1 VSETSASE
9 RGRVSVEAPG
19 TVPGRGGRGARLGF
33 AVLLGVGFAVLV
45 MLFVLA
51 SRHAFGGN
59 SDDATLVL
67 EGQSMSSGH
76 LALQGWALS
85 FDSFWTLDV
94 PFYAVAVGLLG
105 VGQDLFNVVPAFIAA
120 LVVVTGVWMI
130 RMGRR
135 DLASLIG
142 ASAAI
147 ALLALPGPDLA
158 YFLLQAG
165 WHVTTALCCLL
176 AFVGISRSPS
186 RWGLAIAAV
195 LIAAGLL
202 GDLLTLTLVV
212 IPTLVAGAVCARRQ
226 GSWRAGRGHLAVVA
240 GGIGLAVCVRLVA
253 MAIGTYSIGS
263 RSVLAAPSQ
272 LLTNIEAVPNRLGG
286 LFGVT
291 GIVDGLASSPAP
303 LQVARAALLVLVIG
317 AVAASVID
325 IARALGPRSRPPG
338 SACEDWRVDDL
349 LVIAVGC
356 DVGSFVLFGT
366 DSNVSLTRYL
376 LPGFIFAAVLSG
388 RALARLI
395 RKRQSLNPRVLALA
409 AVIVVALCAVDFA
422 LDSLGAAAPQEARQ
436 LSTFL
441 MSRHL
446 RAGIGDYWSSSVV
459 SVDTGGSVVVRPVDL
474 NPSGTLVR
482 YEKQTTKAWYS
493 GQSFQFFIYDTADNW
508 FNVNGATAVKTFGK
522 PSRIYSVGT
531 YRVLE
536 WPHTLRI
543 SS

>member
-1 VSETSASE
+1 
-9 RGRVSVEAPG
+9 
-19 TVPGRGGRGARLGF
+19 
-33 AVLLGVGFAVLV
+33 
-45 MLFVLA
+45 M
-51 SRHAFGGN
+51 
-59 SDDATLVL
+59 
-67 EGQSMSSGH
+67 
-76 LALQGWALS
+76 
-85 FDSFWTLDV
+85 
-94 PFYAVAVGLLG
+94 
-105 VGQDLFNVVPAFIAA
+105 
-120 LVVVTGVWMI
+120 
-130 RMGRR
+130 
-135 DLASLIG
+135 
-142 ASAAI
+142 
-147 ALLALPGPDLA
+147 
-158 YFLLQAG
+158 
-165 WHVTTALCCLL
+165 
-176 AFVGISRSPS
+176 
-186 RWGLAIAAV
+186 
-195 LIAAGLL
+195 
-202 GDLLTLTLVV
+202 
-212 IPTLVAGAVCARRQ
+212 
-226 GSWRAGRGHLAVVA
+226 
-240 GGIGLAVCVRLVA
+240 
-253 MAIGTYSIGS
+253 
-263 RSVLAAPSQ
+263 
-272 LLTNIEAVPNRLGG
+272 
-286 LFGVT
+286 
-291 GIVDGLASSPAP
+291 
-303 LQVARAALLVLVIG
+303 
-317 AVAASVID
+317 ID